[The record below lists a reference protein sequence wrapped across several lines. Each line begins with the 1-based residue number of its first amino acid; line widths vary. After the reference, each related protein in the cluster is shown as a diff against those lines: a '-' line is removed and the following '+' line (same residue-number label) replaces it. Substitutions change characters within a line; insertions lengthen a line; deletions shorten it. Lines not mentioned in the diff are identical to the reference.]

1 MKLRTLGASGPA
13 VSELGLGCNNFGAR
27 ISKEAS
33 QSVVL
38 AALELGITLFDTA
51 DVYGGGESERLLGE
65 VLQEGRADV
74 VIATKFGWPMPGHD
88 PDEPRGRPEYIERAV
103 DGSLRRLMVE
113 TIDLYQI
120 HQPDPSTPIAE
131 TVGFLGELVRRGKI
145 RWFGCSN
152 FAAWQIADLWW
163 TAQAGGIVAPI
174 SAQNE
179 FNLLSSGVEVS
190 LFPALNRY
198 GMGLLPYYPLARGLL
213 TGKYRS
219 GQKPPAGSRLARVDA
234 PPHALDL
241 RRLRTV
247 DAIRGF
253 ATERQLSLV
262 AVAIAGLLRHS
273 EVASVISG
281 ATSRAQ
287 VVENVAAGQVEVAG
301 GDWDVLRRLID
312 EASLED

>member
-1 MKLRTLGASGPA
+1 MKVRRLGASGPA

-38 AALELGITLFDTA
+38 AALELGVTLFDTA
-51 DVYGGGESERLLGE
+51 DVYGGGESERVLGE
-65 VLQEGRADV
+65 VLQARRAGV

-88 PDEPRGRPEYIERAV
+88 PDEPRGRPEYIEQAV
-103 DGSLRRLMVE
+103 DGSLRRLMVD

-131 TVGFLGELVRRGKI
+131 TLGFLGELVRRGKI

-152 FAAWQIADLWW
+152 FAAWQIADMWW
-163 TAQAGGIVAPI
+163 TAQDGGMVAPI

-179 FNLLSSGVEVS
+179 FNLLSRGIEVR
-190 LFPALNRY
+190 LLPALNHY
-198 GMGLLPYYPLARGLL
+198 GIGLLPYYPLARGLL

-219 GQKPPAGSRLARVDA
+219 GEKPPAGSRLARIDA
-234 PPHALDL
+234 PPGALDAH
-241 RRLRTV
+241 RLRMV

-253 ATERQLSLV
+253 ATERRLSLV
-262 AVAIAGLLRHS
+262 ALAIAGLLRHS

-281 ATSRAQ
+281 ATSRTQ

-301 GDWDVLRRLID
+301 ADWEALRALID
-312 EASLED
+312 EASIED

>member
-1 MKLRTLGASGPA
+1 
-13 VSELGLGCNNFGAR
+13 
-27 ISKEAS
+27 
-33 QSVVL
+33 
-38 AALELGITLFDTA
+38 
-51 DVYGGGESERLLGE
+51 
-65 VLQEGRADV
+65 
-74 VIATKFGWPMPGHD
+74 
-88 PDEPRGRPEYIERAV
+88 
-103 DGSLRRLMVE
+103 MVE

-219 GQKPPAGSRLARVDA
+219 GEKPPAGSRLARVDA